1 MHEME
6 PASLSTVE
14 RMTLHALN
22 DLCLSR
28 MLRCW
33 LLQKVLLLNN
43 FIFRDFKERSSFL
56 VEFQGHFLLAAC
68 FVNGFYL
75 SCKGWLRSSWL
86 LVLLQSR
93 SKSVNSTDAW

>member
-1 MHEME
+1 ME

-14 RMTLHALN
+14 RMTFHALN

-43 FIFRDFKERSSFL
+43 CIFRDFKECSSFL
-56 VEFQGHFLLAAC
+56 VEFQSYFLLAAC
-68 FVNGFYL
+68 FVEGFDL
-75 SCKGWLRSSWL
+75 SCKGWLRSSCL
-86 LVLLQSR
+86 RVLLQSR
-93 SKSVNSTDAW
+93 TESVNSTDGW